1 MEATSAPRFVRALRA
16 IHEQKRGRT
25 ELEGAEAG
33 FTLIEL
39 MVVLLIMAILLAI
52 AIPTFLGV
60 KAGAQDRA
68 IQSDLTN
75 ALTSAKAAYANSGS
89 YGTTPASEVSSLTS
103 AEPNLGFVATVAPTK
118 GSNQLS
124 VDVSGDGQQLLMIGY
139 SASGGCWA
147 TTDNEGAATVL
158 PSTVAQGSLG
168 VYYTAW
174 LYSATDT
181 CSDAGLVALAPAT
194 SAWVQSGYPA
204 TA

>member
-1 MEATSAPRFVRALRA
+1 METTNTPRLVRALRNA
-16 IHEQKRGRT
+16 YDQKKGRT

-60 KAGAQDRA
+60 KSGAQDRA

-89 YGTTPASEVSSLTS
+89 YGTTPALETASLS
-103 AEPNLGFVATVAPTK
+103 AAEPNLGFVLATVAPAK
-118 GSNQLS
+118 GSNALS
-124 VDVSGDGQQLLMIGY
+124 TDTSTDGQQLLMVGY
-139 SASGGCWA
+139 SASNGCWA
-147 TTDNEGAATVL
+147 VDDNEGVASGSVLTATGAY
-158 PSTVAQGSLG
+158 TNLG

-174 LYSATDT
+174 LQSAGACDDT
-181 CSDAGLVALAPAT
+181 GLQAAIPT
-194 SAWVQSGYPA
+194 WVQSGFPSVA
-204 TA
+204 